1 VAEPVEIELAPI
13 LERLEIIDSAGE
25 IPRFATG
32 ITQDSRRVKPG
43 FVFAARSGARAR
55 GLDFIP
61 DASRRGAWLV
71 VTADALPEEI
81 PIPAVRVRDFRR
93 ALVALSHAIYRDP
106 SRRLNLIGITG
117 TNGKTS
123 CTYILRSI
131 FRAAGMRAG
140 LVGTTG
146 YDTGGTWIPA
156 DLTTPDIDRLCEL
169 LSDAVEAGCEWM
181 VMEVSSHALALG
193 RTSGLSFKGAGFTNL
208 SPEHLDFHGTVEEY
222 GAAKSRLFRSL
233 FQDALAVVNIDD
245 PYGRVMAEAARCRV
259 LTYGVVNKE
268 ADLVATILEQ
278 SLNGGRFLLQGDGE
292 PFEVHT
298 RLVGGFQVGN
308 IALCAAMALE
318 FGVSRAAVVRGVEA
332 VDAIPGRME
341 PVDAGQPFTVLID
354 YSHTPDSLGK
364 AIESTRDF
372 SAGRLI
378 VVFGCGGD
386 RDRSKRPAMGRIAAE
401 TADLVVVTSD
411 NPRGED
417 PEAII
422 AEIVSG
428 VPRERKGLVETVVDR
443 RAAIKR
449 ALEIAQESDIL
460 LISGKGHE
468 SYQETRGVRRPFD
481 DRAVVREELAQLG
494 WRSEANGGVR

>member
-1 VAEPVEIELAPI
+1 
-13 LERLEIIDSAGE
+13 
-25 IPRFATG
+25 
-32 ITQDSRRVKPG
+32 
-43 FVFAARSGARAR
+43 
-55 GLDFIP
+55 
-61 DASRRGAWLV
+61 
-71 VTADALPEEI
+71 
-81 PIPAVRVRDFRR
+81 
-93 ALVALSHAIYRDP
+93 
-106 SRRLNLIGITG
+106 
-117 TNGKTS
+117 
-123 CTYILRSI
+123 
-131 FRAAGMRAG
+131 M
-140 LVGTTG
+140 
-146 YDTGGTWIPA
+146 
-156 DLTTPDIDRLCEL
+156 
-169 LSDAVEAGCEWM
+169 
-181 VMEVSSHALALG
+181 
-193 RTSGLSFKGAGFTNL
+193 
-208 SPEHLDFHGTVEEY
+208 
-222 GAAKSRLFRSL
+222 
-233 FQDALAVVNIDD
+233 
-245 PYGRVMAEAARCRV
+245 
-259 LTYGVVNKE
+259 
-268 ADLVATILEQ
+268 
-278 SLNGGRFLLQGDGE
+278 
-292 PFEVHT
+292 
-298 RLVGGFQVGN
+298 
-308 IALCAAMALE
+308 
-318 FGVSRAAVVRGVEA
+318 
-332 VDAIPGRME
+332 
-341 PVDAGQPFTVLID
+341 DAGQPFTVLID